1 MARIRSYKE
10 LEELLGD
17 EGFLGHS
24 KAPGFETVRIPLSV
38 LKDYISQF
46 AGGVT
51 PEQQAAIIANT
62 TKADTNEANISTLT
76 GIVNLNTAELAT
88 QLAAINQNDTDID
101 GLQAQ
106 ITALQ
111 SQIDNSKTGY
121 SHTGAFRGKPSG
133 ASYVWQAG
141 TGIKYTEQDVVD
153 ERWRP
158 FSLDLAAHQAV
169 DNPYWTDPQPGTTPN
184 VGLFRGE
191 YLPAGVSSLV
201 DYEYNYDDANY
212 FVNNYV
218 KYSNNLTS
226 GDWSNGTLNPVSI
239 ITEVDLSNPP
249 PNEPSHTKVTVN
261 STGLSSVFYKLKVL
275 PFKTYTFSFK
285 ARLETGSTL
294 VPQYSIRDFSNNTA
308 ILSNTSYANLI
319 NENDWSTVEYTFTT
333 PLNCNEVELFVLRTT
348 GTTGAV
354 QIAEVQLCDGSVAA
368 PYQSTTGQISRSEV
382 ISHLSYA
389 YPDNITGHE
398 GTVGRIK
405 LNDIL
410 PGDQLRVRFDFNAIP
425 QIANTTLEPALWYS
439 NRNANDEITFSFP
452 LTHTPIFFGTGTVG
466 KVLLQRPE
474 ISAWIAS
481 TEDVNALALPAV
493 KSDNPIIIQPLGML
507 ITILR

>member
-46 AGGVT
+46 AGGLS
-51 PEQQAAIIANT
+51 PQQQADLITAT
-62 TKADTNEANISTLT
+62 TKAEANEENISTLT
-76 GIVNLNTAELAT
+76 GIVNLNTTELAT

-101 GLQAQ
+101 SLQAQ
-106 ITALQ
+106 IDALQ
-111 SQIDNSKTGY
+111 VQVNNSKTGY

-141 TGIKYTEQDVVD
+141 TGIKYTEQDVAE

-158 FSLDLAAHQAV
+158 FSLDHAAHQAV
-169 DNPYWTDPQPGTTPN
+169 DNPYWTDPTPGTTPN

-191 YLPAGVSSLV
+191 YLPSGVSSLV
-201 DYEYNYDDANY
+201 DYTYDYDTENY
-212 FVNNYV
+212 FVNNYI
-218 KYSNNLTS
+218 KYSNSLTS
-226 GDWSNGTLNPVSI
+226 GDWFNGTANPVTFS
-239 ITEVDLSNPP
+239 TQVDLGNPP
-249 PNEPSHTKVTVN
+249 PNESSHTRITVN
-261 STGLSSVFYKLKVL
+261 STNLSSAFYRLKVL
-275 PFKTYTFSFK
+275 PFKTYTFAFK
-285 ARLETGSTL
+285 AKKVAGSAL
-294 VPQYSIRDFSNNTA
+294 NPQFGIRDFSNNST
-308 ILSNTSYANLI
+308 ILANTSYNALI
-319 NENDWSTVEYTFTT
+319 NESTWSVVEHTFTT
-333 PLNCNEVELFVLRTT
+333 PLNCNEIELFVIRQT
-348 GTTGAV
+348 GTTGDV
-354 QIAEVQLCDGSVAA
+354 DIAEVQLNDGNTAA
-368 PYQSTTGQISRSEV
+368 LYKSTSGSIDRSEV
-382 ISHLSYA
+382 ITHLSYA
-389 YPDNITGHE
+389 YPGNITGHE
-398 GTVGRIK
+398 GTVGRIR

-481 TEDVNALALPAV
+481 TEDVNALTLPAV